1 MLRRRD
7 HPLVFIESVEATKLD
22 EPNQRHLTKSLR
34 LMAGDLFFVS
44 DGKGHWRLVSLSD
57 DGFDHQSD
65 VEFDEPPSVRRGVA
79 FAPVK
84 GDRSSW
90 VVQKLTEL
98 NVDDIYVIETDHSV
112 VRWDTQR
119 KAKQIEKLERVALE
133 ACGQSRR
140 VWTPEISF
148 ASLTE
153 VLARPGAA
161 MAEPGG
167 AKITDSDY
175 VVAVGPEGGW
185 SEREI
190 ELGRHVQ
197 LPGAILRAET
207 AALAAAVQ
215 IGAHAGPHS

>member
-1 MLRRRD
+1 MLQRRD
-7 HPLVFIESVEATKLD
+7 HPLVFIESVEATKLG
-22 EPNQRHLTKSLR
+22 EANQRHLTKSLR
-34 LMAGDLFFVS
+34 LRAGDLFFVS
-44 DGKGHWRLVSLSD
+44 DGRGRWRLVSLLD
-57 DGFDHQSD
+57 DGFDHQGE
-65 VEFDEPPSVRRGVA
+65 VEFEEAPTVRRGVA

-98 NVDDIYVIETDHSV
+98 NVDDIYVLETDRSV
-112 VRWDTQR
+112 VRWDSQR
-119 KAKQIEKLERVALE
+119 KAKQLEKLNRVAIE

-140 VWTPEISF
+140 VWAPEISF
-148 ASLTE
+148 ASLAE

-167 AKITDSDY
+167 TPVTDGDY
-175 VVAVGPEGGW
+175 LIAVGPEGGW
-185 SEREI
+185 SERET

-215 IGAHAGPHS
+215 IGGFS